1 MADRKEKVRELT
13 DRLEEGVREVFE
25 SGKYAEYL
33 KVMSRFHHYSPRNS
47 ILIAMQ
53 RPDATLVAGFQSWKK
68 NFGRYVKRG
77 EKAIEILAPMQFKIP
92 RENEEDITQNSDKKE
107 LVYTT
112 FRPAYVF
119 DLSQTDGKEL
129 PSIVN
134 NLSGEVPEFNKFMD
148 VLKEV
153 SPVPIEFEKLSGP
166 DGFYSLKDKKI
177 VIDNSMSEPQ
187 TMAAVIHEIAHS
199 MLHDNDK
206 LSASND
212 ENPIK
217 DSRTKEVEAESI
229 AYVVCQY
236 FGIETGENS
245 FGYVASWSKD
255 KELKELFSSLETI
268 KDTANQIIDSTEK
281 HFEIASEYAIK
292 DDLSKVCEPSFYLP
306 SARDY
311 QR

>member
-1 MADRKEKVRELT
+1 MTDRKEKVKELT
-13 DRLEEGVREVFE
+13 SRLEEGVRDVFE

-92 RENEEDITQNSDKKE
+92 RETDEDSAQKSEEKE
-107 LVYTT
+107 MVYTT

-134 NLSGEVPEFNKFMD
+134 NLSGKVPDFEKFMD
-148 VLKEV
+148 ALKEV
-153 SPVPIEFEKLSGP
+153 SPVPIEFEKLFGP
-166 DGFYSLKDKKI
+166 DGYYSLTDKKI

-199 MLHDNDK
+199 MLHDWTD
-206 LSASND
+206 LSHSD
-212 ENPIK
+212 EENPIK
-217 DSRTKEVEAESI
+217 DSRTKEVEALCS
-229 AYVVCQY
+229 YLYNVY
-236 FGIETGENS
+236 
-245 FGYVASWSKD
+245 
-255 KELKELFSSLETI
+255 LFLIYS
-268 KDTANQIIDSTEK
+268 
-281 HFEIASEYAIK
+281 
-292 DDLSKVCEPSFYLP
+292 
-306 SARDY
+306 
-311 QR
+311 